1 MLISVGWLR
10 EYVDLPADMAALAER
25 LTLAGME
32 VERIQEPFV
41 DVVVAEVVGLR
52 SHPNATKLQLARMT
66 TGDASVEVVTG
77 ASNLSLGDRVP
88 LARAGARLGNR
99 TIGAEVFR
107 GVRSEG
113 MLCSA
118 IELGLGEDADGI
130 MVLDR
135 KAPLGADLRTLFP
148 IGPVLDMEIKSNRP
162 DLLAH
167 LGIAREIAALYG
179 TALRPPALRPARAPS
194 VGPVSITIED
204 PDGCRRF
211 VGRLMRGIKVGPSP
225 SWMQARLRAA
235 GVRPIS
241 NVVDIT
247 NYVMLESGQ
256 PMHAFDDDR
265 LAGGR
270 LVVRRARAGETLAC
284 LDGKTRELTPDYL
297 VVADAERAQALAGII
312 GGAESA
318 VQPGTTAVLLEAA
331 TWEPRRIRATSR
343 ALGVRSEASARFER
357 GLSPALGKPAVDRAA
372 ALLAEIASGTDVQA
386 VDVYPVPLVQPP
398 IAVRTAELDRIL
410 GVSVPKPQ
418 ATSILERL
426 EFSVKP
432 TADGLL
438 ATPPAFRLDCSIPE
452 DVAEEVGRIYG
463 YDRVPSTLPGERRPV
478 TDVYQSGDPDDR
490 ARELLAGL
498 GFNETVTYSF
508 ADAHTATIIRL
519 PSAPADALTVRN
531 PILERRDTLRV
542 SLLPGLLANLA
553 LNARQDQPD
562 TRLFELAT
570 AFWGRAGDAWP
581 EEPRLLAVAAHVS
594 SGQPEPAA
602 QALRRL
608 EAGLRLLRERIG
620 RQPLGVRQ
628 AALPGFHQG
637 RSGEIRREGA
647 VIGAVGEVHPG
658 VLRTLELP
666 GRAVVAEVLFDPFVE
681 YGLAVPQASP
691 LARFPGIRRDLTLIV
706 PRQTAS
712 NELVQVMHENGG
724 STLREIAMLSEYE
737 GPQLPWGT
745 RSISFRLGYQAA
757 DRTLTAAEVSERHEA
772 IITAL
777 RRRFGADVRA

>member
-1 MLISVGWLR
+1 VLIAVGWLR
-10 EYVDLPADMAALAER
+10 EYVDVPPDIPALAER

-41 DVVVAEVVGLR
+41 DVVVAEVAGLR
-52 SHPNATKLQLARMT
+52 PHPNATKLQLARVK

-77 ASNLSLGDRVP
+77 ATNLSVGDRVP
-88 LARAGARLGNR
+88 LARAGARLGSR
-99 TIGAEVFR
+99 IIGAEVFR

-118 IELGLGEDADGI
+118 IELGLGEDGDGI
-130 MVLDR
+130 LILDA
-135 KAPLGADLRTLFP
+135 KAPLGADLRTVFP
-148 IGPVLDMEIKSNRP
+148 IGPVLDIEIKSNRP

-167 LGIAREIAALYG
+167 LGIAREIAALYA
-179 TALRPPALRPARAPS
+179 TALRPPAARPARVPS
-194 VGPVSITIED
+194 TGSVSITIED
-204 PDGCRRF
+204 AEGCRRF
-211 VGRLMRGIKVGPSP
+211 VGRLMRGIKIGPSP
-225 SWMQARLRAA
+225 GWMQARLRAA

-256 PMHAFDDDR
+256 PMHAFDYDR

-270 LVVRRARAGETLAC
+270 LVVRRARPGETLAC

-312 GGAESA
+312 GGTESA
-318 VQPGTTAVLLEAA
+318 VQAGTTTVLLEAA

-343 ALGVRSEASARFER
+343 ALGLRSEASARFER
-357 GLSPALGKPAVDRAA
+357 GLSPALSQPAVDRAA
-372 ALLAEIASGTDVQA
+372 ALLAEIASGSDVQA
-386 VDVYPVPLVQPP
+386 VDVYPVPLVQPA
-398 IAVRTAELDRIL
+398 IAVRSAELDRIL
-410 GVSVPKPQ
+410 GVGIPKPQ
-418 ATSILERL
+418 ATAILERL
-426 EFSVKP
+426 EFAVKP
-432 TADGLL
+432 TADGLR

-452 DVAEEVGRIYG
+452 DIAEEVGRIYG

-478 TDVYQSGDPDDR
+478 TEVYQVSQEDDR
-490 ARELLAGL
+490 AKEFLAGL
-498 GFNETVTYSF
+498 GFDETITYSF
-508 ADAHTATIIRL
+508 ADAHTAALIRL
-519 PSAPADALTVRN
+519 PTAPADPLTVRN

-542 SLLPGLLANLA
+542 SLLPGLLSNLA
-553 LNARQDQPD
+553 QNARQDQPD

-581 EEPRLLAVAAHVS
+581 EEPRLLAVAAHVG
-594 SGQPEPAA
+594 SGHPDAGA

-620 RQPLGVRQ
+620 RQPLAVRQ
-628 AALPGFHQG
+628 AVVPGFHQG
-637 RSGEIRREGA
+637 RSGEILREGA
-647 VIGAVGEVHPG
+647 VIGAVGEIHPG
-658 VLRTLELP
+658 VLTTLELP
-666 GRAVVAEVLFDPFVE
+666 GRAVAAEVLFDPFIE

-691 LARFPGIRRDLTLIV
+691 LVRFPGIRRDLTVIV
-706 PRQTAS
+706 PRQTAG
-712 NELVQVMHENGG
+712 NALAQVMREHGG

-745 RSISFRLGYQAA
+745 RSISFRLMYQAA

-772 IITAL
+772 VITAL
-777 RRRFGADVRA
+777 RQRFGADVRA